1 MECQS
6 MRGSLEEANV
16 VTSISKWG
24 NSCGIRIPKRFLD
37 ELGLITGDRLEVCVV
52 DDTLVIRKVQQ
63 HKKYKDL
70 KERIEDFY
78 KCSYDEVVVSETE
91 EIKW

>member
-1 MECQS
+1 

-52 DDTLVIRKVQQ
+52 DDTIVIKKLQQ
-63 HKKYKDL
+63 CKKYKNL
-70 KERIEDFY
+70 KERREDFY
-78 KCSYDEVVVSETE
+78 QCSYDKIAVRETE